1 MTHRFIKGLIMFLIG
16 CMILLLPILVN
27 LGDIIGVPIIIG
39 SMIAIIGVPII
50 IGSMIAIIGFL
61 IMLDGV

>member
-1 MTHRFIKGLIMFLIG
+1 MLPPVSRKYIDFMTHRFIKGLIMFLIG
-16 CMILLLPILVN
+16 CMLPILVN

-39 SMIAIIGVPII
+39 SMIAIIG
-50 IGSMIAIIGFL
+50 FL

>member
-1 MTHRFIKGLIMFLIG
+1 MLPPVSRKYIDFMTHRSIKGLIMFLIG

-39 SMIAIIGVPII
+39 SMIAIIG
-50 IGSMIAIIGFL
+50 FL

>member
-1 MTHRFIKGLIMFLIG
+1 MLPPVSRKYIDFMTHRFIKGLIMFLIG

-27 LGDIIGVPIIIG
+27 LGDIVGVPIIIG
-39 SMIAIIGVPII
+39 SV
-50 IGSMIAIIGFL
+50 IAIIGFL

>member
-27 LGDIIGVPIIIG
+27 LGDIV
-39 SMIAIIGVPII
+39 GVPII

-61 IMLDGV
+61 IMLDGELAQW

>member
-1 MTHRFIKGLIMFLIG
+1 MLPPVSRKYIDFMTHRFIKGLIMFLIG

-27 LGDIIGVPIIIG
+27 LGVPIIIG
-39 SMIAIIGVPII
+39 SM
-50 IGSMIAIIGFL
+50 IGFL

>member
-1 MTHRFIKGLIMFLIG
+1 MLPPVSRKYIDFMTHRFIKGHIMFLIG

-39 SMIAIIGVPII
+39 SMIAIIG
-50 IGSMIAIIGFL
+50 FL

>member
-1 MTHRFIKGLIMFLIG
+1 MLPPVSRKYIDFMTHRFIKGLIMFLIG
-16 CMILLLPILVN
+16 CMILLLPILAN
-27 LGDIIGVPIIIG
+27 L
-39 SMIAIIGVPII
+39 GVPII

>member
-1 MTHRFIKGLIMFLIG
+1 MLPPVSRKYIDFMTHRFIMFLIG

-39 SMIAIIGVPII
+39 SMIAIIG
-50 IGSMIAIIGFL
+50 FL